1 VQTLRDLFRYVRHY
15 PFAFLSGTLML
26 VVFSAVTVQTP
37 RVIGAATAAFEAGTL
52 TLSSPWAFFRGIFA
66 GASSFA
72 DIYANL
78 QNPPVGSVWSYVLA
92 VLGIAIVASV
102 SMITVRRSMLNASW
116 EIQFDMRRD
125 LFAHFTRLGSDYYDD
140 TRVGDLMARLT
151 ADLNAVRQFIG
162 VGIFQGLN
170 TVLLLGFTFW
180 RMFNLDTSLAL
191 LTLIIVPLIT
201 LSFFV
206 LLRVVYKRYEAVQGQ
221 FSDISAM
228 AQENFSGIRV
238 VKGFGIEARET
249 SRFGVLN
256 DEFIRRNL
264 ALTKA
269 DGPLFPLMELLFGLT
284 VSVLLLFGGRTI
296 LAGGFGIA
304 GFIDF
309 LFLFLNIQWPILALG
324 WIASMAQRGFTSWGR
339 LREILDAKPS
349 VIDDADTDHTLK
361 TVRGAIEFR
370 NVSVRFGDTAA
381 LNRVSFK
388 VPVGHKIGLTGHT
401 GSGKT
406 LIVNLITRLIDPD
419 EGEILIDGINIKR
432 YPLEVLRKSI
442 GLVPQEPFLFSD
454 TVAENISYGVPE
466 DTPERLEA
474 RTHEVARLVQLA
486 DDVEA
491 FPQGYAT
498 SLGERG
504 VTLSGGQRQRT
515 AMARAIMRNPSI
527 LILDDALS
535 AVDTQT
541 EALILENL
549 ERVTAERTSLIVGHR
564 ISAFRGTDF
573 ILVLNRGRVSERGS
587 HDELVRQGG
596 WYADMNRRQQLEA
609 SLDAA

>member
-1 VQTLRDLFRYVRHY
+1 MQTLKDLFRYVRRY
-15 PFAFLSGTLML
+15 PGAFSLGAVML

-37 RVIGAATAAFEAGTL
+37 RIIGAAVAAFEAGTI
-52 TLSSPWAFFRGIFA
+52 TLSTPWAFVGGIFSGA
-66 GASSFA
+66 GSLAEVGSR
-72 DIYANL
+72 L
-78 QNPPVGSVWSYVLA
+78 QNPPVGSIWAYVLA
-92 VLGIAIVASV
+92 VLGLAIVASA
-102 SMITVRRSMLNASW
+102 SMILVRRSMLNASW

-151 ADLNAVRQFIG
+151 ADLSAVRQFIG

-180 RMFNLDTSLAL
+180 RMFNLDANLAL

-206 LLRVVYKRYEAVQGQ
+206 LLRVVMQRYEAVQAQ
-221 FSDISAM
+221 LSDVSAM

-249 SRFGVLN
+249 ERFGALN
-256 DEFIRRNL
+256 NEFIRRNL
-264 ALTKA
+264 SLTKA
-269 DGPLFPLMELLFGLT
+269 DGPLFPLMELLFGIT
-284 VSVLLLFGGRTI
+284 VSVLLLFGGRAI
-296 LAGGFGIA
+296 LTGGFSIA

-309 LFLFLNIQWPILALG
+309 LFLFLGIQWPILALG

-339 LREILDAKPS
+339 LREIFDANPS
-349 VIDDADTDHTLK
+349 ISDDADTDSSLE
-361 TVRGAIEFR
+361 TVRGAVEFR
-370 NVSVRFGDTAA
+370 NVTVRFGEAAA
-381 LNRVSFK
+381 LDRVSFK
-388 VPVGHKIGLTGHT
+388 IPAGRKVGLTGHT
-401 GSGKT
+401 GAGKT

-419 EGEILIDGINIKR
+419 EGEVLIDGVNIKR
-432 YPLEVLRKSI
+432 YPVSVLRENI

-454 TVAENISYGVPE
+454 TIAENITYGVPQE
-466 DTPERLEA
+466 TPERTREHA
-474 RTHEVARLVQLA
+474 QTVARLVQLA
-486 DDVEA
+486 GDVED
-491 FPQGYAT
+491 FPQGYDT

-515 AMARAIMRNPSI
+515 AMARAIVRDPNI

-549 ERVTAERTSLIVGHR
+549 QRVTEGRTSLIVGHR
-564 ISAFRGTDF
+564 VTAFEGTDF
-573 ILVLNRGRVSERGS
+573 ILVLDEGRVVEQGS
-587 HDELVRQGG
+587 HAELVLQDG
-596 WYADMNRRQQLEA
+596 WYADINRRQQLEA

>member
-1 VQTLRDLFRYVRHY
+1 MQTLKDLFRYVRHY
-15 PFAFLSGTLML
+15 PVAFSLGAVML
-26 VVFSAVTVQTP
+26 VIYSAAYVQIP
-37 RVIGAATAAFEAGTL
+37 RVIGAAAAAFKAKTI
-52 TLSSPWAFFRGIFA
+52 TLSTPWAFAHGIFA
-66 GASSFA
+66 GAGSFSEVVSR
-72 DIYANL
+72 L
-78 QNPPVGSVWSYVLA
+78 QRPPVGSVWTYVLA
-92 VLGIAIVASV
+92 IVGLAIISSIAMV
-102 SMITVRRSMLNASW
+102 TVRRSMLNASW
-116 EIQFDMRRD
+116 DIQFDIRRD

-151 ADLNAVRQFIG
+151 ADLSAVRQFIG

-170 TVLLLGFTFW
+170 TSLLLGFTFW
-180 RMFNLDTSLAL
+180 RMFALDANLAL

-206 LLRVVYKRYEAVQGQ
+206 LLRVVTKRYEAVQAQ
-221 FSDISAM
+221 LSDVSAM

-249 SRFGVLN
+249 ERFSALN
-256 DEFIRRNL
+256 NEFIRRNL
-264 ALTKA
+264 SLTKA
-269 DGPLFPLMELLFGLT
+269 DGPLFPLMEMLFGLT
-284 VSVLLLFGGRTI
+284 VSVLLLFGGRAI
-296 LAGGFGIA
+296 VSGSFGIG

-309 LFLFLNIQWPILALG
+309 LFLFLQIQWPILALG

-339 LREILDAKPS
+339 LRTIFDARPS
-349 VIDDADTDHTLK
+349 VIDDADTDFSLTS
-361 TVRGAIEFR
+361 VRGAIEFR
-370 NVSVRFGDTAA
+370 NVTVRFGEVAA
-381 LNRVSFK
+381 LERVSFK
-388 VPVGHKIGLTGHT
+388 IPAGAKVGLTGHT

-419 EGEILIDGINIKR
+419 EGEVLIDGVNIKR
-432 YPLEVLRKSI
+432 YPVEVLRENI

-454 TVAENISYGVPE
+454 TIAENITYGIPE
-466 DTPERLEA
+466 ETPEQTRA
-474 RTHEVARLVQLA
+474 HAQRVAQLVQLA
-486 DDVEA
+486 GDVED
-491 FPQGYAT
+491 FPQGYDT

-515 AMARAIMRNPSI
+515 AMARAIVREPSI

-549 ERVTAERTSLIVGHR
+549 ENVTKGRTSLIVGHR
-564 ISAFRGTDF
+564 VTAFEGTDF
-573 ILVLNRGRVSERGS
+573 ILVLDGGRVVEQGS
-587 HDELVRQGG
+587 HAELVAQGG
-596 WYADMNRRQQLEA
+596 WYADINERQQLEA

>member
-1 VQTLRDLFRYVRHY
+1 VQTLTDLFRYVRRY
-15 PFAFLSGTLML
+15 PIPFSLGAAML
-26 VVFSAVTVQTP
+26 VVYSAAFVQTP
-37 RVIGAATAAFEAGTL
+37 RVIGAAAAAFEAKTI
-52 TLSSPWAFFRGIFA
+52 TLSTPWAFTNGIFA
-66 GASSFA
+66 GADSLSEVGSR
-72 DIYANL
+72 L
-78 QNPPVGSVWSYVLA
+78 QDPPVGSVWVYVLA
-92 VLGIAIVASV
+92 IFGLAIIASGA
-102 SMITVRRSMLNASW
+102 MILVRRSMLNASW

-125 LFAHFTRLGSDYYDD
+125 LFAHFTRLGTDYYDD

-170 TVLLLGFTFW
+170 TALLLSFTFW
-180 RMFNLDTSLAL
+180 RMFNLDANLAL

-201 LSFFV
+201 LSFFI
-206 LLRVVYKRYEAVQGQ
+206 LLRVVIRRYEAVQAQ
-221 FSDISAM
+221 LSDVSAM

-249 SRFGVLN
+249 ERFGALN
-256 DEFIRRNL
+256 SEFIRRNL
-264 ALTKA
+264 SLTKA
-269 DGPLFPLMELLFGLT
+269 DGPLFPLMEMLFGVT
-284 VSVLLLFGGRTI
+284 VSVLLLFGGRAI
-296 LAGGFGIA
+296 LNGSFNIG

-309 LFLFLNIQWPILALG
+309 LFLFLQIQWPILALG

-349 VIDDADTDHTLK
+349 IIDNADTDAGLE

-370 NVSVRFGDTAA
+370 NVTVRFGDAVA
-381 LNRVSFK
+381 LDRVSFK
-388 VPVGHKIGLTGHT
+388 LAAGQKVGLTGHT

-406 LIVNLITRLIDPD
+406 LLVNLIARLIDPD
-419 EGEILIDGINIKR
+419 EGEVLIDGINVKR
-432 YPLEVLRKSI
+432 YPVAVLRENI

-454 TVAENISYGVPE
+454 TIAENITYGVPE
-466 DTPERLEA
+466 ETPEKTREHA
-474 RTHEVARLVQLA
+474 QEVARLVQLA
-486 DDVEA
+486 GDVED
-491 FPQGYAT
+491 FPEGYDT

-515 AMARAIMRNPSI
+515 AMARAIVRDPSI

-549 ERVTAERTSLIVGHR
+549 QRVTEGRSSLIVGHR
-564 ISAFRGTDF
+564 VTAFEGTDF
-573 ILVLNRGRVSERGS
+573 ILVLDSGRVVEQGS
-587 HDELVRQGG
+587 HAELVAQNG
-596 WYADMNRRQQLEA
+596 WYADINRRQQLEA